1 MFGDIIKEVRK
12 ELGITQEKLAHEL
25 DISFSTIN
33 RWENGHTSPSR
44 LAKRRLLEFC
54 KNNNVNITI
63 ISKLEEL

>member
-1 MFGDIIKEVRK
+1 MFGNIIKEVRK

>member
-33 RWENGHTSPSR
+33 
-44 LAKRRLLEFC
+44 K
-54 KNNNVNITI
+54 
-63 ISKLEEL
+63 